1 MSRTEALPSTDDV
14 ARFLQK
20 ARQEGDTWKACCPAH
35 DDTNPSLTLSTGNN
49 GLTLWKCH
57 SKKCSQEAVQDALF
71 DLGAWPYPSGG
82 TRPLAS
88 PAPIPAPASSPA
100 PRPIRREH
108 VETYV
113 YTDEAGVPI
122 SSVRRGLEHF
132 EDGSTRKT
140 FAQWRYAK
148 GVPDPSPLP
157 TNYRRDGDW
166 VTGQGVLNGMRR
178 VLFNLPEIVA
188 NPSRTIFVVEGE
200 KDART
205 LASLGLLATTKP
217 EGVIKSVA
225 GKGCA
230 AQG

>member
-1 MSRTEALPSTDDV
+1 MSRSEAQPSPADV
-14 ARFLQK
+14 AINLDNHR
-20 ARQEGDTWKACCPAH
+20 ANGDGFTACCPAH
-35 DDTNPSLTLSTGNN
+35 DDVNPSLSLNPGKN
-49 GLTLWKCH
+49 GGTVWFCH
-57 SKKCSQEAVQDALF
+57 AGCSQESVQDALYK
-71 DLGAWPYPSGG
+71 LGAWPYPAGG

-88 PAPIPAPASSPA
+88 PANTPAPAASPA

-108 VETYV
+108 VETYA

-188 NPSRTIFVVEGE
+188 NPSRTVFVVEGE
-200 KDART
+200 KDVRT
-205 LASLGLLATTKP
+205 LAGLA
-217 EGVIKSVA
+217 
-225 GKGCA
+225 CDN
-230 AQG
+230 QGRGRHQERRG